1 MLVRVVYAGGV
12 LVLLKRKGLS
22 MKHVDENISNRALR
36 LDGEEFHHC
45 SFQTCT
51 LEIAGTADLVL
62 EKCTFTDCQW
72 VFVEAAATT
81 LAIMAKLHAGMILD
95 GDRLIEQVFD
105 SIRQG
110 SGFGTPYRP
119 VS

>member
-1 MLVRVVYAGGV
+1 
-12 LVLLKRKGLS
+12 
-22 MKHVDENISNRALR
+22 MKHVDENITNRAMR
-36 LDGEEFHHC
+36 LDGEQFQHC
-45 SFQTCT
+45 SFHTCT
-51 LEIAGTADLVL
+51 LEIAGTTELVL
-62 EKCTFTDCQW
+62 EDCSFTDCQW

-81 LAIMAKLHAGMILD
+81 IAIMARLHAGMIPD
-95 GDRLIEQVFD
+95 GNTLIEQVFA

>member
-1 MLVRVVYAGGV
+1 MVF
-12 LVLLKRKGLS
+12 LKRKGLS
-22 MKHVDENISNRALR
+22 MKHVDENIVNRAVR
-36 LDGEEFHHC
+36 LDGDEFRNC

-51 LEIAGTADLVL
+51 LEIGGTADLVL
-62 EKCTFTDCQW
+62 ENCTFTDCQW

-81 LAIMAKLHAGMILD
+81 LSAMAKLYAGMIPD
-95 GDRLIEQVFD
+95 GAALIEQVFA

-110 SGFGTPYRP
+110 AGFGTPYRP